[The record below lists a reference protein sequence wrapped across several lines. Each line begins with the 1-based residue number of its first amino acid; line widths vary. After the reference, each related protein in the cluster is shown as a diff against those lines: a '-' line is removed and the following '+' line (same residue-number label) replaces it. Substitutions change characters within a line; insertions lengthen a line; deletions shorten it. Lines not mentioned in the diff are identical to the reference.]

1 MIYLLLYL
9 GIHSFFLLYIFKR
22 TQEVNGKA
30 AIKRPPVFP
39 HLLLFSKSR
48 YAEVVEVLKKFILI
62 EHQAKRNTG
71 IVLPL
76 SQNTCTIS

>member
-30 AIKRPPVFP
+30 AIKRPPV
-39 HLLLFSKSR
+39 
-48 YAEVVEVLKKFILI
+48 
-62 EHQAKRNTG
+62 QAKRNT
-71 IVLPL
+71 V
-76 SQNTCTIS
+76 